1 MSQFQKFERQFDKTD
16 NPPARNAQR
25 LDISLAHVYY
35 LLYTQIK
42 MTMDEDAVQSALQCP
57 GSVKLR
63 PGNLPRYSY
72 KRSCCV
78 FLASRQAEGWKG
90 GLRGPS
96 CLCSQEGKSGREC
109 REESDDASSDANPDI
124 RNAFASHMFLRAGLM
139 FCEHRA

>member
-78 FLASRQAEGWKG
+78 FLSRPKAGRRAFADHHDCAAKKERDKNSTIH
-90 GLRGPS
+90 PS
-96 CLCSQEGKSGREC
+96 
-109 REESDDASSDANPDI
+109 DTDPDVSS
-124 RNAFASHMFLRAGLM
+124 AFASHR
-139 FCEHRA
+139 